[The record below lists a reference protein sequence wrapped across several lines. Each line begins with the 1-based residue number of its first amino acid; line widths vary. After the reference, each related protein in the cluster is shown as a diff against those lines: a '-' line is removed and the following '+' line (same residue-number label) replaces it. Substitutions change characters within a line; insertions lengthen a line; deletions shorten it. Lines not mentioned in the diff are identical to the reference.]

1 VTGSKKEAFR
11 VAANTAA
18 WHAASLVE
26 RVKQQ
31 GELMKAKV
39 LILVLCLSVA
49 ALAAPH
55 NDWSGSWQFSPEK
68 SKNIGMMAQMKMIQT
83 VEQSDSSLD
92 VTTHTS
98 FQGRDEDSK
107 THYDLTGK
115 PATNESPMGG
125 PSETV
130 TKWDGAK
137 LVTTWT
143 SESAIAGGPKVVRIE
158 TRSVSADGKTMTVES
173 VRGSNSAVVMVFE
186 KKQ

>member
-1 VTGSKKEAFR
+1 
-11 VAANTAA
+11 
-18 WHAASLVE
+18 
-26 RVKQQ
+26 
-31 GELMKAKV
+31 MKAKV

-49 ALAAPH
+49 ALAATH
-55 NDWSGSWQFSPEK
+55 SDWSGSWQFSPEK

-92 VTTHTS
+92 VTTHI
-98 FQGRDEDSK
+98 QGRGEDSK

-186 KKQ
+186 KKP